1 MVSIGQPQTIT
12 VGAGNASRRIAWR
25 GRAAQAVNAEQ
36 PGVFWLAGFNSTM
49 VSTKATFLDE
59 WASRHGRGFTRF
71 DYSGTGE
78 SGGRFEDGTI
88 GRWLEESVAVFTACA
103 TGPQIIVGS
112 SMGSWLALLLARALA
127 DKARLA
133 GMVLIAPAIDFT
145 EDLMW
150 ARFAPD
156 VQREILEKGVWRR
169 PSAYG
174 DEPYPITR
182 ALIEDGRAHRLFG
195 TPIRSYCPVHIL
207 QGGRDEDVPV
217 THAMRL
223 MEHFASDPA
232 AITLVKDGDHR
243 LSRPQD
249 LERLA
254 AVVEAV
260 AGRSLP

>member
-1 MVSIGQPQTIT
+1 MAFKIISFRDKLECPVYAFPAEGRTGSFDAT
-12 VGAGNASRRIAWR
+12 
-25 GRAAQAVNAEQ
+25 GRASDDA
-36 PGVFWLAGFNSTM
+36 
-49 VSTKATFLDE
+49 
-59 WASRHGRGFTRF
+59 RH
-71 DYSGTGE
+71 
-78 SGGRFEDGTI
+78 
-88 GRWLEESVAVFTACA
+88 
-103 TGPQIIVGS
+103 
-112 SMGSWLALLLARALA
+112 
-127 DKARLA
+127 
-133 GMVLIAPAIDFT
+133 
-145 EDLMW
+145 
-150 ARFAPD
+150 

-182 ALIEDGRAHRLFG
+182 ALIEDGRANRLFG

-254 AVVEAV
+254 AAVEAV